1 MSLILPAGRRRMVQK
16 WTELWKN
23 SVGGWWNTVAFKS
36 QIWEQS
42 TLLPSAENGHEGADS
57 GKPIILDMDQS
68 WVVQLPKLNSAL
80 CKKNTITSQI
90 VRVSQQAARPGNIF
104 QGGVVNEEGG
114 AQQGGG
120 QDLSISADTSV
131 AKNGKRT
138 SGAER
143 PFPSWQPFIK
153 SEIQDRPRPRLQIFR
168 PMLNWW
174 WSALLCPISSNL
186 KFNRLLLMRVWVQR
200 RRGTWP
206 ESEKRGNDRRNWN
219 CWGSKTSSTDSQV
232 FFSLHNH
239 KLSLNSDVY
248 KYDRCTLCLCT
259 TGEAL
264 MGNQT
269 SDVYM
274 KDGLPPSPP
283 HPPTSS
289 VYTWT
294 HWSSCI
300 FCKKPLLFDDSHI
313 DKNQIIN
320 SCFRSASEITAFSA
334 SKASLQGE
342 CGQQGL
348 IRGVQG
354 EDARHTWA
362 IPLPWPLNPRL
373 ARVAS
378 CHPVTVS
385 RQSQLCPRVSR
396 CPPPAI
402 LVQLLTRPPTVT
414 TSLVAKQAQR
424 RE

>member
-1 MSLILPAGRRRMVQK
+1 MTGALCVYVQQERLWWEIRQVMFTWRKGCPPPPLTHPPAG
-16 WTELWKN
+16 
-23 SVGGWWNTVAFKS
+23 
-36 QIWEQS
+36 
-42 TLLPSAENGHEGADS
+42 
-57 GKPIILDMDQS
+57 
-68 WVVQLPKLNSAL
+68 
-80 CKKNTITSQI
+80 
-90 VRVSQQAARPGNIF
+90 
-104 QGGVVNEEGG
+104 
-114 AQQGGG
+114 
-120 QDLSISADTSV
+120 
-131 AKNGKRT
+131 
-138 SGAER
+138 
-143 PFPSWQPFIK
+143 
-153 SEIQDRPRPRLQIFR
+153 
-168 PMLNWW
+168 
-174 WSALLCPISSNL
+174 
-186 KFNRLLLMRVWVQR
+186 
-200 RRGTWP
+200 
-206 ESEKRGNDRRNWN
+206 
-219 CWGSKTSSTDSQV
+219 
-232 FFSLHNH
+232 
-239 KLSLNSDVY
+239 
-248 KYDRCTLCLCT
+248 
-259 TGEAL
+259 
-264 MGNQT
+264 
-269 SDVYM
+269 
-274 KDGLPPSPP
+274 
-283 HPPTSS
+283 S

-300 FCKKPLLFDDSHI
+300 FCKKPLFFDDSHI